1 MQEATCLVRN
11 PMGSDVAHGTQH
23 SVSQRGHRPMS
34 PMRSFLTHR
43 RLGAIIWPMG
53 AGPGPTAMGGRPTAM
68 GGRPQQNRDVETKS

>member
-1 MQEATCLVRN
+1 MQEATCPVRN

-23 SVSQRGHRPMS
+23 SVSRGHRPMS

-53 AGPGPTAMGGRPTAM
+53 AGPGPTAMGGRP
-68 GGRPQQNRDVETKS
+68 QQNRDVETKS